1 MASYIVDD
9 IIVTEDVFLKK
20 KKYFLSSE
28 SRGKY
33 IKLTEEQYYLFSK
46 VVPIMLSCDD
56 EEKIEEKFF
65 LETGQKIE
73 TAKISQVLER
83 HNLLNESHQER
94 KGTVEA
100 EFTSNKVCELKLDR
114 FQERFRNVFS
124 LLWWFLAVTF
134 ILLLGAV
141 AAGIYIRYTNGKDLI
156 SLKQMD
162 SLGIFLN
169 MDPLI
174 LSIGLIMCIVGHEAG
189 HLLTAH
195 YAGIKWKSI
204 TIALKWGISAM
215 YYVKYYNFYNNSSRK
230 KLAVILSGASMNLY
244 MSMIL
249 LLLDWYAPH
258 TEFEVIMFVNL
269 LGILKNLL
277 PKGTSDGYHAFCIV
291 AGIEGVR
298 WKMLKSISLI
308 LNKPREIAVL
318 LKSKENIILFMYF
331 ILSYSV
337 SVIGFY
343 KIIMNM
349 VGAVTANSIVGK
361 LFIVIG
367 ITLIIF
373 FGFARNIIKLFKN
386 IKRM

>member
-162 SLGIFLN
+162 SLGIFLK